1 MLLGLSVGLVL
12 ADSSVVTIALP
23 EILAQFDVE
32 VATLAWAL
40 TSFNLALAV
49 SALPAAF
56 SLDAVR
62 ARLRRRDRRRSRPRR
77 SPAPSR
83 RPSASSS
90 AGRTVQGV
98 AGAAVVCAALDLLA
112 GEMGAD
118 APAARVWALAGVLGA
133 SLGPAAGGILTQALG
148 WESIFVVQ
156 APLALVA
163 LLVLRGIRAVPVR
176 EPVGRPHFAANAA
189 LLLVSGALVAALF
202 LLVILLI
209 NGWRHRAA
217 CGRAGRD
224 GDAARGDRGP
234 ALCGKNYPAWARAAS
249 GAILISGGLA
259 ALGWLPHA
267 GAIWTVPPQIA
278 VGAGLGL
285 ALSALTERAL
295 AGRSAQVVHG
305 GWTIAARHAGVV
317 LGLLLLTPIF
327 TTDLERNEDD
337 ALAAGTSAVLDS
349 RISPLDKLG
358 VARDVLVAVDEAKDE
373 ARIPDVE
380 AVVDRRDDPEYA
392 RPRLRAPG
400 SARPRGHERILA
412 LLPGSR
418 ASRPARP
425 RADPARP
432 AGRVPLMRAIAWS
445 AVAAVALIVAYL
457 ALGGASY
464 APAKVA
470 DPCAATGLARP
481 GGDRGGGRADRPLG
495 TGRSRLRAR
504 RLARGDG
511 PRAGEQ
517 RLARAVRPGAR
528 DLERAARG
536 ARQRWAAQGD
546 RRRRAGGCAQ
556 PHRSPTCC
564 EESRGTFPSTSFS
577 TCSIGCPAS
586 ALGVASLWNAE
597 HDDGVEDL

>member
-1 MLLGLSVGLVL
+1 VSPRTRTALLGLSVGLVL

-40 TSFNLALAV
+40 TSFNLALAI

-56 SLDAVR
+56 LA
-62 ARLRRRDRRRSRPRR
+62 RRR
-77 SPAPSR
+77 PALVFGVGIVVFAAASLTCAF
-83 RPSASSS
+83 ASSFGVLIG
-90 AGRTVQGV
+90 ARTVQGV
-98 AGAAVVCAALDLLA
+98 AGAAVVCAALDLLS
-112 GEMGAD
+112 GVLGAD

-156 APLALVA
+156 APIALATLLALA
-163 LLVLRGIRAVPVR
+163 SRSLQQAVTKS
-176 EPVGRPHFAANAA
+176 EGVGRPHFAANAA

-209 NGWRHRAA
+209 NGWRIEPLAA
-217 CGRAGRD
+217 GLIVTVMPLAAIVAMRYAGRIT
-224 GDAARGDRGP
+224 P
-234 ALCGKNYPAWARAAS
+234 LWSRAAS

-267 GAIWTVPPQIA
+267 GAAWTVPPQLA

-317 LGLLLLTPIF
+317 LGLVLLTPIF
-327 TTDLERNEDD
+327 TTDLERNEDN

-349 RISPLDKLG
+349 RISPLDKIG

-392 RPRLRAPG
+392 DLGTELQDQLDRAVTNAFSRSFLAAALLG
-400 SARPRGHERILA
+400 LLA
-412 LLPGSR
+412 LVPILI
-418 ASRPARP
+418 
-425 RADPARP
+425 
-432 AGRVPLMRAIAWS
+432 GR
-445 AVAAVALIVAYL
+445 
-457 ALGGASY
+457 
-464 APAKVA
+464 
-470 DPCAATGLARP
+470 
-481 GGDRGGGRADRPLG
+481 
-495 TGRSRLRAR
+495 
-504 RLARGDG
+504 
-511 PRAGEQ
+511 
-517 RLARAVRPGAR
+517 R
-528 DLERAARG
+528 D
-536 ARQRWAAQGD
+536 
-546 RRRRAGGCAQ
+546 
-556 PHRSPTCC
+556 
-564 EESRGTFPSTSFS
+564 
-577 TCSIGCPAS
+577 
-586 ALGVASLWNAE
+586 VSL
-597 HDDGVEDL
+597 

>member
-1 MLLGLSVGLVL
+1 VAPRTRTALLGVSVGLVL

-56 SLDAVR
+56 LA
-62 ARLRRRDRRRSRPRR
+62 RRR
-77 SPAPSR
+77 PALVFGIGVVTFAAASLACAF
-83 RPSASSS
+83 ASSFGVLV

-98 AGAAVVCAALDLLA
+98 AGAAVVCAALDLLSGA
-112 GEMGAD
+112 LGAD

-156 APLALVA
+156 APVALVA
-163 LLVLRGIRAVPVR
+163 LLVLRDIRAVPLR

-209 NGWRHRAA
+209 NGWRIEPLAA
-217 CGRAGRD
+217 GLIVTVMPLAAIGALRFAGRIT
-224 GDAARGDRGP
+224 P
-234 ALCGKNYPAWARAAS
+234 LWARAAS

-267 GAIWTVPPQIA
+267 GAAWTVPPQLA

-295 AGRSAQVVHG
+295 AGRSAQAVHG

-380 AVVDRRDDPEYA
+380 AVVDRRDDPDYA
-392 RPRLRAPG
+392 DLGSELQDQLDRAVTNAFSRSFLVAALLG
-400 SARPRGHERILA
+400 LLA
-412 LLPGSR
+412 LVPILL
-418 ASRPARP
+418 
-425 RADPARP
+425 
-432 AGRVPLMRAIAWS
+432 GR
-445 AVAAVALIVAYL
+445 
-457 ALGGASY
+457 
-464 APAKVA
+464 
-470 DPCAATGLARP
+470 
-481 GGDRGGGRADRPLG
+481 
-495 TGRSRLRAR
+495 
-504 RLARGDG
+504 
-511 PRAGEQ
+511 
-517 RLARAVRPGAR
+517 R
-528 DLERAARG
+528 D
-536 ARQRWAAQGD
+536 
-546 RRRRAGGCAQ
+546 
-556 PHRSPTCC
+556 
-564 EESRGTFPSTSFS
+564 
-577 TCSIGCPAS
+577 
-586 ALGVASLWNAE
+586 VSL
-597 HDDGVEDL
+597 